1 MRLPEFTYLEPA
13 GLDEALEM
21 LAEHGADCRVLA
33 GGTDLLVRM
42 KQRLLTPACLMSL
55 KSVDGLAGITE
66 TDGMLKIGA
75 ATPLADITASAPVR
89 QKFPALA
96 EAVESVGAVS
106 IQHFRGTIGGNLCQ
120 DNRCRFYNQSAFFRS
135 TKQLCHKAGGQICY
149 AREGSDRCRSTC
161 QSDTAPALI
170 ALGAEVTV
178 CSRDGRRRMPLM
190 ELYTATGEHPLSLAD
205 HELLTDIRIPLPQPG
220 EGAAYHRLAYRSAIE
235 YPVVCAGAWVRLEE
249 GTIADTRIVVGAI
262 ASGPLHITGAA
273 EHLVGRRA
281 GDRRA
286 LEKTAESAADAAAAF
301 AVDNVHGSTEY
312 RMKMAAVMTTRAL
325 EGALKRAAG
334 RGSNG

>member
-13 GLDEALEM
+13 DLDEALEM
-21 LAEHGADCRVLA
+21 LAAHGADCRVLA

-42 KQRLLTPACLMSL
+42 KQRLVTPACLMSL
-55 KSVDGLAGITE
+55 KSVDALTGITE
-66 TDGMLKIGA
+66 TDGALKIGA
-75 ATPLADITASAPVR
+75 ATPLADITASERVR
-89 QKFPALA
+89 AAFPALT
-96 EAVESVGAVS
+96 EAVEAVGAVS

-120 DNRCRFYNQSAFFRS
+120 ENRCRFYNQSAFFRA

-178 CSRDGRRRMPLM
+178 CSRDGCRRMPLM

-235 YPVVCAGAWVRLEE
+235 YPVVCTGAWVRVD
-249 GTIADTRIVVGAI
+249 GGQITDTRIVVGAI
-262 ASGPLHITGAA
+262 ASGPLHITGAG
-273 EHLVGRRA
+273 EQLVGRRA
-281 GDRRA
+281 DDRRA
-286 LEKTAESAADAAAAF
+286 LEKTAKAAADAAAAF
-301 AVDNVHGSTEY
+301 AVDNVHGATEY
-312 RMKMAAVMTTRAL
+312 RMQMAAVMTARAL
-325 EGALKRAAG
+325 EGALERAAR
-334 RGSNG
+334 RGSDG